1 MKKSVLVIND
11 DLAIGK
17 QIKYSLQNDCTDVH
31 YARTVHEGLQS
42 FIRHSYTLV
51 IMDIAFSEA
60 DGVALLETMRRCKTV
75 PILVLSSRCGIEDKV
90 RALDA
95 GADDFL
101 SHPFDMAE
109 CLARTRALMRRY
121 TELSGE
127 TKQCYT
133 LAFGPDLIIEP
144 QYRRAIKDGEA
155 LELTRT
161 EFDMLYYLASNAGQ
175 VLTREQ
181 LYGWV
186 RKTDALTDVDG
197 MVRYHIKELRKKLGG
212 DTDSSYIQTIWGV
225 GYRFSPDLKRERGFI
240 KEES

>member
-1 MKKSVLVIND
+1 MRKSVLVIND
-11 DLAIGK
+11 DLDICK
-17 QIKYSLQNDCTDVH
+17 QIKYSLQSDCTDVY

-51 IMDIAFSEA
+51 IMDIAFSET
-60 DGVALLETMRRCKTV
+60 DGLELLETMRRSKTV
-75 PILVLSSRCGIEDKV
+75 PILVLSSRCGAEDKV

-101 SHPFDMAE
+101 SQPFDLAE

-127 TKQCYT
+127 TERCYT
-133 LAFGPDLIIEP
+133 LAFGPDLVIEP
-144 QYRRAIKDGEA
+144 HYRRAVKDGA
-155 LELTRT
+155 VMELTRT

-186 RKTDALTDVDG
+186 RKTDSPMDVDG

-212 DTDSSYIQTIWGV
+212 DSESSFIQTVWGV
-225 GYRFSPDLKRERGFI
+225 GYRFSPDVNQI
-240 KEES
+240 KYT

>member
-1 MKKSVLVIND
+1 MRKNVLVIND

-17 QIKYSLQNDCTDVH
+17 QIKYNLQNDCTDVF

-42 FIRHSYTLV
+42 FLKHSYTLV

-60 DGVALLETMRRCKTV
+60 DGLELLETMRRCKTV

-127 TKQCYT
+127 TEQCYT

-144 QYRRAIKDGEA
+144 QYRRAIKDGEVMD
-155 LELTRT
+155 LTRT

-175 VLTREQ
+175 VLSREQ
-181 LYGWV
+181 LYSWV
-186 RKTDALTDVDG
+186 RKTDYLTDVDG
-197 MVRYHIKELRKKLGG
+197 MIRFHMQALRKKLGDKG
-212 DTDSSYIQTIWGV
+212 EKPYIETVWGV
-225 GYRFSPDLKRERGFI
+225 GYRFASTK
-240 KEES
+240 KS